1 MTRFILG
8 RLATGVLVILAVAT
22 ISFFLLQ
29 AAPGGPFDEER
40 AVPPEVK
47 RNVEKKY
54 HLDWSVGRQYVAYMD
69 ALLPVDIFEQNDRGA
84 VSLSWGGVKKPDL
97 GHSMKR
103 TQTVEE
109 IIAQSFPVS
118 AKLGLMALFFAA
130 LAGIFLGV
138 LAASRHNTWW
148 DHGAMGAALV
158 GISIPSFVLG
168 PVLIM
173 IFALGL
179 KWLPPAQYTGFS
191 SLILPGAA
199 LGMIYMGVIARLS
212 RGGMLEILR
221 QDYIRTARAKGLPER
236 AVVWKHGVRLGLMP
250 VVTYLG
256 PAAAHLV
263 AGTFVIEKIFQLPG
277 LGFYGVASI
286 ADRDYP
292 LLCGVLVFYSVFL
305 VVLNLLVD
313 ISYGILDPRIR
324 GKR

>member
-1 MTRFILG
+1 MIRFILG
-8 RLATGVLVILAVAT
+8 RIAGGFVVVFAVAT
-22 ISFFLLQ
+22 VAFFLLQ

-54 HLDWSVGRQYVAYMD
+54 HLDWSVGRQYVAYID
-69 ALLPVDIFEQNDRGA
+69 GLLPFDVFDQDKGGA
-84 VSLSWGGVKKPDL
+84 VSLTWDGFQKPDL

-130 LAGIFLGV
+130 VAGIFLGV
-138 LAASRHNTWW
+138 LAASKHNTRW
-148 DHGAMGAALV
+148 DHGAMGVALV

-168 PVLIM
+168 PILIM

-221 QDYIRTARAKGLPER
+221 QDYIRTARAKGLSEKK
-236 AVVWKHGVRLGLMP
+236 VVWKHGIRLGLMP

-256 PAAAHLV
+256 PAAAHLI
-263 AGTFVIEKIFQLPG
+263 AGTFIIEKIFQLPG

-286 ADRDYP
+286 TDRDYP
-292 LLCGVLVFYSVFL
+292 LLCGILVFYSVFL
-305 VVLNLLVD
+305 VVLNLVVD

-324 GKR
+324 SKR

>member
-1 MTRFILG
+1 VTRFILA
-8 RLATGVLVILAVAT
+8 RLAAGFLVVLSVAT
-22 ISFFLLQ
+22 ISFFLLK

-40 AVPPEVK
+40 AMPPEIK
-47 RNVEKKY
+47 RNVEKRY
-54 HLDWSVGRQYVAYMD
+54 HLDWSVPRQYLHYMD
-69 ALLPVDIFEQNDRGA
+69 GLLPIDLFDVESDA
-84 VSLSWGGVKKPDL
+84 VGLHWGGFKKPDL

-118 AKLGLMALFFAA
+118 ARLGLMALFFAS

-148 DHGAMGAALV
+148 DHGAMGVALV

-168 PVLIM
+168 PILIM

-179 KWLPPAQYTGFS
+179 KWLPPAQYTGLS

-221 QDYIRTARAKGLPER
+221 QDYIRTARAKGLAEKS
-236 AVVWKHGVRLGLMP
+236 VVWKHGVRLGLMP

-286 ADRDYP
+286 TDRDYP
-292 LLCGVLVFYSVFL
+292 LLSGILVFYSVFL

>member
-1 MTRFILG
+1 VIRFVLA
-8 RLATGVLVILAVAT
+8 RLATGFVVILAVAT
-22 ISFFLLQ
+22 VSFFLLQ
-29 AAPGGPFDEER
+29 AAPGGPFDQER
-40 AVPPEVK
+40 QVPPEIK

-54 HLDWSVGRQYVAYMD
+54 HLDWSIPQQYTAYMD
-69 ALLPVDIFEQNDRGA
+69 GLLPVDVFAQGKDGSVA
-84 VSLSWGGVKKPDL
+84 LTWGGFKKPDL

-118 AKLGLMALFFAA
+118 AKLGLMALFFAS
-130 LAGIFLGV
+130 LAGVFLGV
-138 LAASRHNTWW
+138 LAASRHNSWW
-148 DHGAMGAALV
+148 DHGAMGVALV

-168 PVLIM
+168 PILIM

-179 KWLPPAQYTGFS
+179 KWLPPAQYTGLS

-221 QDYIRTARAKGLPER
+221 QDYIRTARAKGVSER
-236 AVVWKHGVRLGLMP
+236 RVVWKHGIRLGLMP

-256 PAAAHLV
+256 PAAANLI

-292 LLCGVLVFYSVFL
+292 LLCGILVFYSVFL
-305 VVLNLLVD
+305 VVLNMLVD
-313 ISYGILDPRIR
+313 IAYGLLDPRIR
-324 GKR
+324 SKR

>member
-1 MTRFILG
+1 DG
-8 RLATGVLVILAVAT
+8 
-22 ISFFLLQ
+22 
-29 AAPGGPFDEER
+29 
-40 AVPPEVK
+40 
-47 RNVEKKY
+47 
-54 HLDWSVGRQYVAYMD
+54 
-69 ALLPVDIFEQNDRGA
+69 LLPVDLFEVEADG
-84 VSLSWGGVKKPDL
+84 VGLHWGGFKKPDL

-118 AKLGLMALFFAA
+118 AKLGLMALFFAI

-179 KWLPPAQYTGFS
+179 KWLPPAQYTGFA

-221 QDYIRTARAKGLPER
+221 QDYIRTARAKGLTER
-236 AVVWKHGVRLGLMP
+236 TVVWKHGVRLGLMP

-277 LGFYGVASI
+277 LG
-286 ADRDYP
+286 
-292 LLCGVLVFYSVFL
+292 
-305 VVLNLLVD
+305 
-313 ISYGILDPRIR
+313 
-324 GKR
+324 

>member
-1 MTRFILG
+1 MIRFILG
-8 RLATGVLVILAVAT
+8 RLASGLLVILAVAT
-22 ISFFLLQ
+22 VSFFLLK
-29 AAPGGPFDEER
+29 AAPGGPFDDER
-40 AVPPEVK
+40 VMPPEIK
-47 RNVEKKY
+47 RNIEKRY
-54 HLDWSVGRQYVAYMD
+54 HLDWSVPRQYLHYMD
-69 ALLPVDIFEQNDRGA
+69 GLLPVDLFDVDAHDVG
-84 VSLSWGGVKKPDL
+84 VHWGGFKKPDL

-138 LAASRHNTWW
+138 VAASRHNTWW
-148 DHGAMGAALV
+148 DHGAMGVALV

-168 PVLIM
+168 PILIM

-179 KWLPPAQYTGFS
+179 KWLPPAQYTGLS

-286 ADRDYP
+286 TDRDYA
-292 LLCGVLVFYSVFL
+292 LLSGILVFYSVFL
-305 VVLNLLVD
+305 VILNLLVD
-313 ISYGILDPRIR
+313 IAYGALDPRIR

>member
-1 MTRFILG
+1 MIRFVLA
-8 RLATGVLVILAVAT
+8 RLASGFLVVVAVAT
-22 ISFFLLQ
+22 ISFFLLK
-29 AAPGGPFDEER
+29 AAPGSPFDDER
-40 AVPPEVK
+40 VMPPEIK
-47 RNVEKKY
+47 RNIEKRY
-54 HLDWSVGRQYVAYMD
+54 HLDWSVPRQYLHYMD
-69 ALLPVDIFEQNDRGA
+69 NLLPVDLFD
-84 VSLSWGGVKKPDL
+84 VSKESVGLHWGGFKAPDL

-103 TQTVEE
+103 TQTVGE
-109 IIAQSFPVS
+109 IITQSFPVS
-118 AKLGLMALFFAA
+118 ARLGLMALFFAA
-130 LAGIFLGV
+130 VAGVFLGV
-138 LAASRHNTWW
+138 IAASRHNTWW
-148 DHGAMGAALV
+148 DHGAMGVALV

-168 PVLIM
+168 PILIM

-179 KWLPPAQYTGFS
+179 KWLPPAQYTGFA

-199 LGMIYMGVIARLS
+199 LGMIYMGVISRLS

-221 QDYIRTARAKGLPER
+221 HDYIRTARAKGLTER
-236 AVVWKHGVRLGLMP
+236 KVVWKHGVRLGLMP

-277 LGFYGVASI
+277 LGFYGVAAI
-286 ADRDYP
+286 TDRDYP

-324 GKR
+324 SKR

>member
-1 MTRFILG
+1 VTRFVLA
-8 RLATGVLVILAVAT
+8 RLATGVLVIFAVAT
-22 ISFFLLQ
+22 IAFFLLH
-29 AAPGGPFDEER
+29 AAPGGPFDDER
-40 AVPPEVK
+40 QLQAEIK
-47 RNVEKKY
+47 RNIEKRY
-54 HLDWSVGRQYVAYMD
+54 HLDWSIGRQYVAYMD
-69 ALLPVDIFEQNDRGA
+69 ALLPVDVFAQDDSGA
-84 VSLSWGGVKKPDL
+84 VSLTWGGLKKPDL

-118 AKLGLMALFFAA
+118 AKLGLMALFFAS
-130 LAGIFLGV
+130 LAGIVLGV
-138 LAASRHNTWW
+138 LAASRHNSWW
-148 DHGAMGAALV
+148 DHGAMGTALV

-168 PVLIM
+168 PILIM

-179 KWLPPAQYTGFS
+179 KWLPPAQYTGFA
-191 SLILPGAA
+191 SLLLPGAA
-199 LGMIYMGVIARLS
+199 LGMIYMGIIARLS

-221 QDYIRTARAKGLPER
+221 QDYIRTARAKGLDER
-236 AVVWKHGVRLGLMP
+236 RVVWKHGVRLGLMP

-256 PAAAHLV
+256 PAAANLV

-286 ADRDYP
+286 TDRDYP

-305 VVLNLLVD
+305 VVFNLLVD
-313 ISYGILDPRIR
+313 VSYGILDPRIR

>member
-1 MTRFILG
+1 MTRFVLA
-8 RLATGVLVILAVAT
+8 RLATGVLVVIAVAT
-22 ISFFLLQ
+22 IAFLLLQ
-29 AAPGGPFDEER
+29 AAPGGPFDDER
-40 AVPPEVK
+40 QLQPEVK
-47 RNVEKKY
+47 RNIEKRY
-54 HLDWSVGRQYVAYMD
+54 HLDWSVGKQYLHYMD
-69 ALLPVDIFEQNDRGA
+69 GLLPVDLFAVDGRGIG
-84 VSLSWGGVKKPDL
+84 LHWGGFKKPDL

-118 AKLGLMALFFAA
+118 AKLGLMALLFAA

-191 SLILPGAA
+191 SLVLPGAA

-236 AVVWKHGVRLGLMP
+236 SVVWKHGIRLGLMP

-305 VVLNLLVD
+305 VILNLLVD
-313 ISYGILDPRIR
+313 ISYGFLDPRIR